1 MNDCYSRVTNLARL
15 CCKHLYSYCQD
26 APHSDRLSVTFD
38 AQELGK
44 ALHDGRKAIQPL
56 IDDFVKASAPITL
69 KTGGKGVRFCDTPA
83 KCAHGCAFEI
93 AERLLLAIENKTDK
107 KFMQQDGDGSI
118 RVLWGA
124 ISHEAADIVNR
135 NAATCDDEAE
145 GTSAGSEGPSPIS
158 ETESGS
164 VLLFDRHIATI
175 ANGTEKK
182 KLTNAQYDVVLAL
195 LQTGDIGLTKDDL
208 NRNSKRGDAL
218 GVLRRLA
225 KGDSDWKSVIS
236 FPGKTGGGYRIS

>member
-15 CCKHLYSYCQD
+15 CCQHLYSYDQD

-107 KFMQQDGDGSI
+107 TFVRHSSDGGI
-118 RVLWGA
+118 RTLWGA

-145 GTSAGSEGPSPIS
+145 ATPAESDDALPKSKRADSPSRVKARAAYDYAMERIPNASFMTVPELFDAIKKDGEAAEMLPPTAESFTKYLNDCGIRLKKGGPKA
-158 ETESGS
+158 TGGS
-164 VLLFDRHIATI
+164 VVRRS
-175 ANGTEKK
+175 
-182 KLTNAQYDVVLAL
+182 
-195 LQTGDIGLTKDDL
+195 DL
-208 NRNSKRGDAL
+208 
-218 GVLRRLA
+218 
-225 KGDSDWKSVIS
+225 
-236 FPGKTGGGYRIS
+236 

>member
-15 CCKHLYSYCQD
+15 CCQHLYSYCQN

-38 AQELGK
+38 AQELEK

-93 AERLLLAIENKTDK
+93 ADRLLVAIENETNK

-145 GTSAGSEGPSPIS
+145 ATPAESDDALPKSKRADSPSRVKARAAYEYAITNIKYAGSMTFPELFDAIKKDGEAAEMLPPTAESFMKYLNDCGIRLKKGGPKA
-158 ETESGS
+158 TGGS
-164 VLLFDRHIATI
+164 VVR
-175 ANGTEKK
+175 
-182 KLTNAQYDVVLAL
+182 QS
-195 LQTGDIGLTKDDL
+195 DL
-208 NRNSKRGDAL
+208 
-218 GVLRRLA
+218 
-225 KGDSDWKSVIS
+225 
-236 FPGKTGGGYRIS
+236 

>member
-1 MNDCYSRVTNLARL
+1 MGDSYSRVTDLAKL

-38 AQELGK
+38 AQKLGK

-93 AERLLLAIENKTDK
+93 ADRLLVAIENETNK

-135 NAATCDDEAE
+135 NAATCND
-145 GTSAGSEGPSPIS
+145 
-158 ETESGS
+158 ETEATKPTGTTSKS
-164 VLLFDRHIATI
+164 EQRAKWLAQAMLLVRDNPGWSDAEIARRVGKDKSTLSRSR
-175 ANGTEKK
+175 EYQ
-182 KLTNAQYDVVLAL
+182 NAAAMSRGV
-195 LQTGDIGLTKDDL
+195 TGDRNRGHITVDPESGLRDVEAYSDDSAERDL
-208 NRNSKRGDAL
+208 D
-218 GVLRRLA
+218 
-225 KGDSDWKSVIS
+225 D
-236 FPGKTGGGYRIS
+236 

>member
-38 AQELGK
+38 AQELEK

-107 KFMQQDGDGSI
+107 KFVRHSSDGGI
-118 RVLWGA
+118 RTLWST

-145 GTSAGSEGPSPIS
+145 AESDDALPKSKKAHSPSRVKARSAYDYAMERIPNARLMTAPELFDAIKKDGEAAEMLPPTAESFTKYLNDCGIQLKKGGPKAAG
-158 ETESGS
+158 GS
-164 VLLFDRHIATI
+164 VVRRS
-175 ANGTEKK
+175 
-182 KLTNAQYDVVLAL
+182 
-195 LQTGDIGLTKDDL
+195 DL
-208 NRNSKRGDAL
+208 
-218 GVLRRLA
+218 
-225 KGDSDWKSVIS
+225 
-236 FPGKTGGGYRIS
+236 